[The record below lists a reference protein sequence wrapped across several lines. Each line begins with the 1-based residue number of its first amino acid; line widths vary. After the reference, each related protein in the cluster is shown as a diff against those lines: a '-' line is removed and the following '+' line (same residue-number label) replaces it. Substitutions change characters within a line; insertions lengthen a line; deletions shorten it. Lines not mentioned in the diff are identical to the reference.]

1 VEGKVDWSLAV
12 PMIASAMLGGWLG
25 AVWARRLDP
34 RVVRRVVIGI
44 GITLTV
50 WFFARLYWMS

>member
-1 VEGKVDWSLAV
+1 
-12 PMIASAMLGGWLG
+12 MIVSAMLGGWLG
-25 AVWARRLDP
+25 AVWARRLDR

-50 WFFARLYWMS
+50 WFFGRMLLLA